1 MKTYEATEQAYKNGY
16 EAGYEAGRGSV
27 KHGRWITKD
36 GMTFCPECMV
46 CGSPH
51 WKVCP
56 VCETKMDLPKITDT
70 TKKALE
76 AMDKKAH
83 GGKENEHE

>member
-1 MKTYEATEQAYKNGY
+1 MDEHTSHELAYKKGY
-16 EAGYEAGRGSV
+16 DAGFEAGRGSV

-46 CGSPH
+46 CGSPQ

-56 VCETKMDLPKITDT
+56 VCETKMDLPKITDE

-76 AMDKKAH
+76 AMDRKVH
-83 GGKENEHE
+83 GGGEDG